1 MLKAA
6 PVLKI
11 GLVLLKVGMMSV
23 GIPLPIA
30 GVMEMLGNSAESAN
44 AYMDAA
50 LQQMQSAVS
59 DGATT
64 ALDDLTAA
72 DNVEQY
78 LQSIDRSSEGTRA
91 AYEAIKDI
99 LKGFPNAAG
108 TCGLVQKTTAQGKVQ
123 WVLEDKAVLDL
134 FDANG
139 GAPLSFGAASPAQVI
154 AGLKAKYSSVPG
166 TMANVATGM
175 PPQPSAQP
183 KNLQPKKSSMF
194 SMLGSSHHP

>member
-1 MLKAA
+1 
-6 PVLKI
+6 
-11 GLVLLKVGMMSV
+11 MMSV

-30 GVMEMLGNSAESAN
+30 GIMEMLGNSAENAN
-44 AYMDAA
+44 AYMDEA
-50 LQQMQSAVS
+50 LRQMQSAVS

-99 LKGFPNAAG
+99 LKGYPNAAG
-108 TCGLVQKTTAQGKVQ
+108 TCGLVQKTTREGKVQ
-123 WVLEDKAVLDL
+123 WILDDEAVLDL

-139 GAPLSFGAASPAQVI
+139 GAPIAFGGVSPAQVI
-154 AGLKAKYSSVPG
+154 AGLSAKYSNVSAG
-166 TMANVATGM
+166 TKANAASSGSGSGNTGM
-175 PPQPSAQP
+175 IQSSAQ
-183 KNLQPKKSSMF
+183 KKTTKPSSMF
-194 SMLGSSHHP
+194 GMFGSSHHP